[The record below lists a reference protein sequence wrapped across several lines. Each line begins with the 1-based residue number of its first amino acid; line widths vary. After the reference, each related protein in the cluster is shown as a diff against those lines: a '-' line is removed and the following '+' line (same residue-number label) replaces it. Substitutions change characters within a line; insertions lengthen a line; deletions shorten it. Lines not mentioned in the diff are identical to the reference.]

1 MSHPRLVKITLAKCR
16 YSTIVDHRSNLIREF
31 MQAREQGVAPRY
43 ANPILPPSTYETP
56 SSTRPSSSST
66 HVPASASGISTA
78 TTSFDYRYIA
88 TSSVTNNRAAVTA
101 TREVVQKVA
110 HARAREDS
118 IIVLPG
124 SDDDYWNSVEDIPMD
139 EYNTQLVEE
148 PVPGAPSSSLP
159 YASTSAQGYRM
170 DDMPEA
176 SSSAVRRVD
185 QTNTQ
190 YYPELI
196 TKLKNIFKLHAFREN
211 QLEAMNGTLGG
222 KDVFVLMPTGGGKSL
237 CYQLPAV
244 CDSGVTKGI
253 TFVVSPLIALMNDQ
267 VNALLQKGVDVVSF
281 SSDQERE
288 MGRDARKRL
297 MQNSGP
303 RPKLVYFTPE
313 RLAQSADMQSI
324 LKRLYDDGELARFVI
339 DEAHCIST
347 WGRDFRESVGLSV
360 PVWRLPADAYY
371 SVSTA

>member
-1 MSHPRLVKITLAKCR
+1 M
-16 YSTIVDHRSNLIREF
+16 
-31 MQAREQGVAPRY
+31 
-43 ANPILPPSTYETP
+43 
-56 SSTRPSSSST
+56 
-66 HVPASASGISTA
+66 STA
-78 TTSFDYRYIA
+78 TTSFDSRYVA
-88 TSSVTNNRAAVTA
+88 TSSVTNNRATVTA
-101 TREVVQKVA
+101 TREVAQKVA
-110 HARAREDS
+110 HTRAREDS
-118 IIVLPG
+118 VIVLPG

-139 EYNTQLVEE
+139 DYNTQLVEE
-148 PVPGAPSSSLP
+148 PVQQAAPSSSLP
-159 YASTSAQGYRM
+159 YASTSAQGYHM

-324 LKRLYDDGELARFVI
+324 LRRLYDDGELARFVI

-347 WGRDFRESVGLSV
+347 WGRDFRESVSL
-360 PVWRLPADAYY
+360 PPAVWSPLADMYY
-371 SVSTA
+371 LVSIA